1 MRKVSKFTWLVVSIQ
16 VVFVILVAAIL
27 QNRATCEEQ
36 EDVVAEIVSE
46 VFCEGFEDLFV
57 YAALGG
63 LIVLWIIANV
73 ILGIFAL
80 VLRKRSSAPSS
91 K

>member
-1 MRKVSKFTWLVVSIQ
+1 M
-16 VVFVILVAAIL
+16 ILAFAIL

-46 VFCEGFEDLFV
+46 VFCEGFFV

-63 LIVLWIIANV
+63 PIVLWIIANV
-73 ILGIFAL
+73 TLGIFAL
-80 VLRKRSSAPSS
+80 VLRKRSSAS
-91 K
+91 